1 MKRTQTGFTLIE
13 LIIVIVILGLLAATA
28 LPRFAAIT
36 DDARGAALA
45 GVAGGFRSA
54 VAITHAQWLAE
65 GSSGNITMQD
75 GTGVTMNANGWP
87 DVASDATT
95 LFNSIM
101 TSSFTELG
109 NGWTISA
116 ESADGA
122 TYLLSGEGGGDFA
135 YSDTNGSVT
144 VTLTP

>member
-65 GSSGNITMQD
+65 GSSGNVTMQD
-75 GTGVTMNANGWP
+75 GTVVNMNVNGWP
-87 DVASDATT
+87 AVTGTAAA
-95 LFNSIM
+95 LFNSVM
-101 TSSFTELG
+101 TQNFTELG
-109 NGWTISA
+109 NGWTSSEVA
-116 ESADGA
+116 NTSA
-122 TYLLSGEGGGDFA
+122 TYTLAGTGGGNFV
-135 YSDTNGSVT
+135 YTETNGAVT
-144 VTLTP
+144 CTGC

>member
-75 GTGVTMNANGWP
+75 GTTVTMNANGWP
-87 DVASDATT
+87 AVTPNAAA
-95 LFNSIM
+95 LFDSVM
-101 TSSFTELG
+101 TQAFAELG
-109 NGWTISA
+109 NGWTSS
-116 ESADGA
+116 EVVNTSA
-122 TYLLSGEGGGDFA
+122 TYTLAGDGGGNFL
-135 YSDTNGSVT
+135 YTETNGSVT
-144 VTLTP
+144 CTGC

>member
-75 GTGVTMNANGWP
+75 GTAVTMTANGWP
-87 DVASDATT
+87 EVTGTAAA
-95 LFNSIM
+95 LFNSVM
-101 TSSFTELG
+101 TQAFAELG
-109 NGWTISA
+109 NGWTSSETA
-116 ESADGA
+116 TTA
-122 TYLLSGEGGGDFA
+122 TYTLAGDGGGNFLYNDV
-135 YSDTNGSVT
+135 NGSVT
-144 VTLTP
+144 CTGC